1 MPRQK
6 ATPSKHAN
14 NALAQDK
21 HTETITQ
28 TETLQLLAKD
38 VRVKEEDEES
48 GITSASSGP
57 RSICGTMT
65 PTTIDGG
72 DEGLHDS
79 SMEDSFDSSAEQNL
93 GFSPSR
99 LEDKVTRW
107 LTERFV
113 ISKGLCSTV
122 QDIINLY
129 RSEFPKDFLYAP
141 LQSYQ
146 VGTLI
151 RRYFPTIGRSKISVA
166 GRRVWVYKDL
176 GARVGQRAS
185 SGSDSAVADNPT
197 PPIVEPPIVP
207 NAQRAGSGHFE
218 EHRSPIDDSWSS
230 NSFRKT
236 KIMDSGL
243 PTMLSYMDQ
252 SGEDASKRT
261 SNDYDNYA
269 HVSGKSCLIQ
279 MTFYFEK
286 KPFTFPIFENG
297 VVRNLPLCVISSLES
312 R

>member
-14 NALAQDK
+14 NALAQNK
-21 HTETITQ
+21 QTETITQ
-28 TETLQLLAKD
+28 TETLQLLGKD

-48 GITSASSGP
+48 GITSASSGS

-65 PTTIDGG
+65 PNTIDGG

-197 PPIVEPPIVP
+197 PPIAETPIVP
-207 NAQRAGSGHFE
+207 NAQLAGSGHFE
-218 EHRSPIDDSWSS
+218 EHRAPIDDSWSS

-252 SGEDASKRT
+252 TGEDASKTT

-279 MTFYFEK
+279 MTFYFER
-286 KPFTFPIFENG
+286 E
-297 VVRNLPLCVISSLES
+297 RLS
-312 R
+312 RTVW